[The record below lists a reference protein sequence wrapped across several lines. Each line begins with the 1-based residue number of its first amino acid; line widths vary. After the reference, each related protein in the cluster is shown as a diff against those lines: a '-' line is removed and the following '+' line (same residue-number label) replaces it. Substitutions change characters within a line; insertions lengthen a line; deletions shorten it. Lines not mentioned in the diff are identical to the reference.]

1 MRSADPTGVK
11 SARDVVA
18 PSQVHHGFA
27 VRTTAATGV
36 HDASSRSHA
45 VLRVYVS
52 GSGGGG
58 EEAAAGGAAASG
70 RSGGDEAEDEGVLTL
85 VDLAGSE
92 PGPSTRR
99 I

>member
-1 MRSADPTGVK
+1 M
-11 SARDVVA
+11 
-18 PSQVHHGFA
+18 HHGFA

-45 VLRVYVS
+45 VLRVYVR

-58 EEAAAGGAAASG
+58 EEAAAGGAASG
-70 RSGGDEAEDEGVLTL
+70 RDGGGEAEDEGVLTL